1 MELTP
6 PALRV
11 LGCLVEK
18 AMATP
23 QQYPLSVNALQNACN
38 QLTGR
43 DPVVDYDEETV
54 RAGLDDLK
62 AHQLVKAEYARSSR
76 TPKYAHR
83 LAEQLDLDAPQM
95 AVLAL
100 LLLRGDQT
108 VGELRGRAERMHTF
122 GSLEDVDATLQALAT
137 HRFGPLAVLLPRA
150 PGQKEPRWAHQLGG
164 DAPVTEAVGQGAP
177 VTASPPPPGGRID
190 RLEDEVA
197 DLRRLVEGLAEQ
209 VRALRDQAGD
219 QAGA

>member
-1 MELTP
+1 MELTSP
-6 PALRV
+6 GIRV

-18 AMATP
+18 ALATP
-23 QQYPLSVNALQNACN
+23 QQYPLSVNALQSACN

-43 DPVVDYDEETV
+43 DPVVDYDEATV

-62 AHQLVKAEYARSSR
+62 THQLVKAEYARGSR

-83 LAEQLDLDAPQM
+83 LPEQLDLTTPQL

-108 VGELRGRAERMHTF
+108 VGELRGRAERLHGFT
-122 GSLEDVDATLQALAT
+122 GLEEVDATLQELAT

-150 PGQKEPRWAHQLGG
+150 PGQKEPRWAHQLG
-164 DAPVTEAVGQGAP
+164 APTPVAVADEVATP
-177 VTASPPPPGGRID
+177 DPPLPGGRID
-190 RLEDEVA
+190 RLEEEVA
-197 DLRRLVEGLAEQ
+197 DLRRQVADLAEQ
-209 VRALRDQAGD
+209 VRRLGGG